1 MPRQGAL
8 FQREGRS
15 IVIVSHALDVV
26 RQLCDRAV
34 MLDHG
39 RVHAIGSPDDVV
51 REMRLTILHHD
62 LEFAREEG
70 SKEVEIVHV
79 ELLRD
84 DVALQ
89 GPVRSGETLTV
100 QLDLRAAERVVD
112 PVVSFALH
120 DATNSYVFGDD
131 TARLGLDLGTVE
143 GQRRIRFGAGPD
155 PSDRRQVLDH
165 PRGPFPR
172 QRTGLPRAGRAL
184 FVRSAAGGRPPRPT
198 LDPRHGPDG
207 GPVSDTTTTPT
218 QKGDRRMTIG
228 LILVSVTLAAIAQ
241 VTLKMGMNHVTD
253 ANGGQLA
260 LSGESLKQILTTLL
274 VWVGLGIFAISAVLW
289 LFALSRASL
298 SFAYPF
304 AALGYVIIVAASI
317 LFLDEHVPPLGWA
330 GVGCIVVGILLVAQG
345 SPQG

>member
-1 MPRQGAL
+1 M
-8 FQREGRS
+8 
-15 IVIVSHALDVV
+15 
-26 RQLCDRAV
+26 
-34 MLDHG
+34 
-39 RVHAIGSPDDVV
+39 
-51 REMRLTILHHD
+51 
-62 LEFAREEG
+62 
-70 SKEVEIVHV
+70 
-79 ELLRD
+79 
-84 DVALQ
+84 
-89 GPVRSGETLTV
+89 
-100 QLDLRAAERVVD
+100 
-112 PVVSFALH
+112 
-120 DATNSYVFGDD
+120 
-131 TARLGLDLGTVE
+131 
-143 GQRRIRFGAGPD
+143 
-155 PSDRRQVLDH
+155 
-165 PRGPFPR
+165 
-172 QRTGLPRAGRAL
+172 
-184 FVRSAAGGRPPRPT
+184 
-198 LDPRHGPDG
+198 
-207 GPVSDTTTTPT
+207 SDTTTTPT

-330 GVGCIVVGILLVAQG
+330 GVACIVVGILLVAQG

>member
-1 MPRQGAL
+1 M
-8 FQREGRS
+8 
-15 IVIVSHALDVV
+15 
-26 RQLCDRAV
+26 
-34 MLDHG
+34 
-39 RVHAIGSPDDVV
+39 
-51 REMRLTILHHD
+51 
-62 LEFAREEG
+62 
-70 SKEVEIVHV
+70 
-79 ELLRD
+79 
-84 DVALQ
+84 
-89 GPVRSGETLTV
+89 
-100 QLDLRAAERVVD
+100 
-112 PVVSFALH
+112 
-120 DATNSYVFGDD
+120 
-131 TARLGLDLGTVE
+131 
-143 GQRRIRFGAGPD
+143 
-155 PSDRRQVLDH
+155 
-165 PRGPFPR
+165 
-172 QRTGLPRAGRAL
+172 
-184 FVRSAAGGRPPRPT
+184 
-198 LDPRHGPDG
+198 
-207 GPVSDTTTTPT
+207 SDTTTTPT

-330 GVGCIVVGILLVAQG
+330 GVACIVIGILLVAQG